1 MNNNGMKINGTI
13 FWISRTAIF
22 IALLVVAQTVTSAF
36 GNQIV
41 TGSVNNMLMAVSVMT
56 LGLASGMTVAVT
68 SPILA
73 KLLGIGP
80 LWSLIPFI
88 IAGNVTL
95 ILIWHFIG
103 SRKTGN
109 GHIARIA
116 ALICAAIGKFLVL
129 YIGIVKIAVPVLLGL
144 PEKQAAVISN
154 MFSIPQL
161 FTALIGGALSAA
173 ILPALQKAVG
183 KRRE

>member
-1 MNNNGMKINGTI
+1 MIVNKKNKTY
-13 FWISRTAIF
+13 WITSTAIF

-36 GNQIV
+36 GNQLV
-41 TGSVNNMLMAVSVMT
+41 TGSINNLLIIVSVMT
-56 LGLASGMTVAVT
+56 LGLASGLTAAAV

-88 IAGNVTL
+88 IAGNLTL
-95 ILIWHFIG
+95 ILIWHFLG
-103 SRKTGN
+103 KVKARN
-109 GHIARIA
+109 GHAARIA
-116 ALICAAIGKFLVL
+116 ALICAAVGKFLVL
-129 YIGIVKIAVPVLLGL
+129 YVGIVKIAVPVFLNL

-161 FTALIGGALSAA
+161 FTALIGGALAA
-173 ILPALQKAVG
+173 LILPVLKKATDKG
-183 KRRE
+183 RR